1 MEKVY
6 LILMDRE
13 CMGRN
18 DTDYETIHNVIV
30 GCTKTRESAEKTIRK
45 NRREYEFHS
54 FADSFRESE
63 NENAVLL
70 SEYEDGEEMSVVS
83 WTIYEMAVKE

>member
-30 GCTKTRESAEKTIRK
+30 DCTKTRESAEEAIREK
-45 NRREYEFHS
+45 GREYMFHS
-54 FADSFRESE
+54 FADTFTVSE

-70 SEYEDGEEMSVVS
+70 SEYEDGEEMSIVS